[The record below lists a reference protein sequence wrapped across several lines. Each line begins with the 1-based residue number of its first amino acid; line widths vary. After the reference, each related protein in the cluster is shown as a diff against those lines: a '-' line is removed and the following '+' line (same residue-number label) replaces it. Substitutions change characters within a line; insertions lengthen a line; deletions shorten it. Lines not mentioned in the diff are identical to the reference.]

1 MIKFFRKKKQNLLS
15 EGKTGKYF
23 KYAIGE
29 IILVVIGIL
38 IALQINNWN
47 QDRNEYKKTKTLL
60 SNLRLDVE
68 ENIKYL
74 KDLQKSIEIRKDYA
88 DFILNSLDNR
98 MVTDSSMFISAM
110 TRIGWIFND
119 SQKLPTYNE
128 IISSGNLAYINSENL
143 KNELARYQSRVEEI
157 QQIGIPFNRMLT
169 ETGRLAI
176 SHLQGMPESSML
188 IKPVS
193 SYLGVSFD
201 LKAIASDT
209 EFYKSVKYISYQ
221 SADAISYIND
231 LSITDL
237 ERLKILIDD
246 EFKSND
252 R

>member
-1 MIKFFRKKKQNLLS
+1 MIKFFRNIRQNLLS

-38 IALQINNWN
+38 FALQINNWN
-47 QDRNEYKKTKTLL
+47 QDRNEYKRTKTLL
-60 SNLRLDVE
+60 SNLKLDIE

-98 MVTDSSMFISAM
+98 KVTDSSMFISAM
-110 TRIGWIFND
+110 TRVGWVFND
-119 SQKLPTYNE
+119 SQKLPTYTE

-143 KNELARYQSRVEEI
+143 KNELARYQSIVEEI
-157 QQIGIPFNRMLT
+157 QQIGIPFNLMLT
-169 ETGRLAI
+169 ETSRLAI

-193 SYLGVSFD
+193 SYLGISFD

-209 EFYKSVKYISYQ
+209 EFYKSVKFISYQ

-231 LSITDL
+231 LTITNL